1 MSVSNLPLP
10 LLQGHLPLDLGPTL
24 NRGLSHSRFLIVSSK
39 PILPNKVTFTNSRV
53 IVPGPDPAPVQP
65 PRGSALLSFHP
76 IPPHPHL
83 APVFIGLIG
92 LVKPEASQ
100 LTNLQHQSESCQE
113 TELPPDDSP
122 EET

>member
-1 MSVSNLPLP
+1 MW
-10 LLQGHLPLDLGPTL
+10 
-24 NRGLSHSRFLIVSSK
+24 RLSHWTTGEVPALTFEPCLGWK
-39 PILPNKVTFTNSRV
+39 P
-53 IVPGPDPAPVQP
+53 VPGPDPAPVQP

-83 APVFIGLIG
+83 APVVIGLIG
-92 LVKPEASQ
+92 LVKPEARP

>member
-1 MSVSNLPLP
+1 METGTRAGSRPLSS
-10 LLQGHLPLDLGPTL
+10 LLE
-24 NRGLSHSRFLIVSSK
+24 
-39 PILPNKVTFTNSRV
+39 
-53 IVPGPDPAPVQP
+53 VQP
-65 PRGSALLSFHP
+65 YSPSIPS
-76 IPPHPHL
+76 PPHPHL